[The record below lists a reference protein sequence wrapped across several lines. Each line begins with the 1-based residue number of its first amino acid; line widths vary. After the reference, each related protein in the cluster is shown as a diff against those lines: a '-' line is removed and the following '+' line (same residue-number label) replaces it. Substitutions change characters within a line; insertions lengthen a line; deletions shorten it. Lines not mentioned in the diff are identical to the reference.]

1 MSNKQKITIDD
12 DLKAPSVIEA
22 GQFDPNFE
30 KLVKDYQ
37 EIIKNK
43 KLTGSVS
50 TIHVDEIASKVAFI
64 YERVRKVIDWKEE
77 HLIRRGAI
85 ERVLKRRLISELSSF
100 KLANFNPEKAAEP
113 IVLELIRG
121 GHFANDE
128 IPRDKIDE
136 VKKLLE
142 KYLYILGNNPLYN
155 SANIKD
161 KVNLYNWLLEIAAC
175 EMEEILDPPSEENLF
190 INFMT
195 ESIIKK
201 IKIVEED
208 ELSKKDLVLQTY
220 IAVHRA
226 LFRLDAPIISYH
238 LIKYFYPNWRKI
250 DQKNLEIITKD
261 ITNLLKKINQY
272 LAHPHSG
279 KFQKI
284 CEQHDTI
291 FLIIKDIFEKTIKE
305 KEQIINKL
313 SGVKRLNK
321 IVRDCYGARLS
332 TLKSRLYRSAVY
344 STLSIF
350 VAGGLSLFIFEVPL
364 AKLFYGRFSPLA
376 VLVDILIP
384 TIVMF
389 VLVAIIKLPKI
400 DNLKRVILEVQK
412 IIYDTDSKDVYEIR
426 LKKRRKLIMNI
437 LIGVI
442 YTLTN
447 AGSIVLVF
455 WVFKIARV
463 PITSIYIDTLNVA
476 MVVFAALIIR
486 QKAKEMTV
494 IEKVSFGEFFLDILS
509 IPVGKLGQWLSAKWK
524 EWNIVSVF
532 FTAIIDIPFLTI
544 TEFIESWS
552 SFIKEKKA
560 EIR

>member
-1 MSNKQKITIDD
+1 MNPKQIEIIEDDFKDPGVIDNGV
-12 DLKAPSVIEA
+12 LSASFEA
-22 GQFDPNFE
+22 LIG
-30 KLVKDYQ
+30 DYK

-43 KLTGSVS
+43 KQKAGVS

-64 YERVRKVIDWKEE
+64 YERVRKIIDWKEE

-85 ERVLKRRLISELSSF
+85 ERVLKRRLISELSSL
-100 KLANFNPEKAAEP
+100 KLANFDPEKSAEP
-113 IVLELIRG
+113 MVLELIRG
-121 GHFANDE
+121 GHFANDQ
-128 IPRDKIDE
+128 IPREKIKE
-136 VKKLLE
+136 VKKVLN
-142 KYLYILGNNPLYN
+142 KYLYILSNNPLHN
-155 SANIKD
+155 SVNIKD

-175 EMEEILDPPSEENLF
+175 EIEEILDPPMEENLF

-195 ESIIKK
+195 QSVLKK
-201 IKIVEED
+201 IKVTGKNK
-208 ELSKKDLVLQTY
+208 LSAEVLGLQTY

-238 LIKYFYPNWRKI
+238 LIKYYYSNWREISQEK
-250 DQKNLEIITKD
+250 LETTTDNIQE
-261 ITNLLKKINQY
+261 LVKKIETS
-272 LAHPHSG
+272 LRHPQAS

-284 CEQHDTI
+284 CERYDTVY
-291 FLIIKDIFEKTIKE
+291 LIIKDVFEKITNQKEPLEEKTTDIKT
-305 KEQIINKL
+305 
-313 SGVKRLNK
+313 LNQL
-321 IVRDCYGARLS
+321 IRECYQNRLS
-332 TLKSRLYRSAVY
+332 TLKARLYRAAVY

-350 VAGGLSLFIFEVPL
+350 VAGGLSLFIFEIPL
-364 AKLFYGRFSPLA
+364 AKLFYGSFSPLA
-376 VLVDILIP
+376 ILVDILIP

-389 VLVAIIKLPKI
+389 ILVAIIRLPKT
-400 DNLKRVILEVQK
+400 DNLKRVISEVQK
-412 IIYDTDSKDVYEIR
+412 IVYRTEAEDVYEIR
-426 LKKRRKLIMNI
+426 LTKKRKWLMNL

-442 YTLTN
+442 YALTN
-447 AGSIVLVF
+447 IASILLIF

-463 PITSIYIDTLNVA
+463 PMTSLYIDTLNVA

-494 IEKVSFGEFFLDILS
+494 VEKVSIGEFLLDILS

-544 TEFIESWS
+544 TEFIENWS